1 MGFFGEWFRGWFGNW
16 FSQTS
21 APSTG
26 GENSAGGVNVPPLFV
41 GEVVARKKAVVEV
54 GGGHAV
60 FRLYAPVVLGIVRER
75 PLQILK
81 SPAIVTPNRL
91 SAVFSGRS
99 ALVSGAALVSCGG
112 GCLKVSAHAPEV
124 IANDDEEVL
133 FLMASSYM
141 YDVIDAH

>member
-21 APSTG
+21 APSSG
-26 GENSAGGVNVPPLFV
+26 GENAAGGVNVPALFV
-41 GEVVARKKAVVEV
+41 GAIVSRKKAVVEV

-60 FRLYAPVVLGIVRER
+60 FRQYAPVVLGIVRER
-75 PLQILK
+75 PLQLPK

-91 SAVFSGRS
+91 SALFSGRP

-112 GCLKVSAHAPEV
+112 GCLKVSAHAPV
-124 IANDDEEVL
+124 IANDDEE
-133 FLMASSYM
+133 FLLLASVAYFSY
-141 YDVIDAH
+141 